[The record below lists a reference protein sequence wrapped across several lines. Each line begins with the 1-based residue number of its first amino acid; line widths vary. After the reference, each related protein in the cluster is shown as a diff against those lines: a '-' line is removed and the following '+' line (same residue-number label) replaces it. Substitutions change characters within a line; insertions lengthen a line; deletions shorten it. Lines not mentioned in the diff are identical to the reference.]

1 MFKTRWTFPLL
12 LFILMILSTGCAAHI
27 QETLPATPTHPPTPA
42 VTSTPTATFTPTPTN
57 TPKPTATR
65 MPTRTPTPTP
75 TITPTPT
82 NTPRP
87 TATPTPRATATPV
100 PPPPPPTPT
109 PKPAPSCAVEA
120 WVDNPNP
127 SQNSTVTVF
136 GKLTCDG
143 AGVANA
149 AMHTVWHYKS
159 TNSTCDGTT
168 GGDGVAA
175 CQRRI
180 GRATIGYFVRIDV
193 AITWNGRTYYASTGF
208 TPQ

>member
-1 MFKTRWTFPLL
+1 MFKRRWMFPLL
-12 LFILMILSTGCAAHI
+12 LFILVILSTGCAAHV
-27 QETLPATPTHPPTPA
+27 QEALTPTA
-42 VTSTPTATFTPTPTN
+42 TSTPTATFTPAPTNTPTPTDTPTPTN

-75 TITPTPT
+75 TKTPVPT

-87 TATPTPRATATPV
+87 TAAPVPPTS
-100 PPPPPPTPT
+100 PPPPPATPT
-109 PKPAPSCAVEA
+109 PVPVSCSVEA

-136 GKLTCDG
+136 GKLTCNG

-149 AMHTVWHYKS
+149 SMHTVWHYKS
-159 TNSTCDGTT
+159 KDSTCDGTT

-180 GRATIGYFVRIDV
+180 GRATVGYTVRIDV
-193 AITWNGRTYYASTGF
+193 AITWNGKTYYASTGF